1 MERDYSQEYT
11 DECYYNYYNEYED
24 REDYYAYKADE
35 RYLDSL
41 EED

>member
-1 MERDYSQEYT
+1 MEDVTDLYT
-11 DECYYNYYNEYED
+11 RECYNNFYKKHED
-24 REDYYAYKADE
+24 REDYYAYKEDE